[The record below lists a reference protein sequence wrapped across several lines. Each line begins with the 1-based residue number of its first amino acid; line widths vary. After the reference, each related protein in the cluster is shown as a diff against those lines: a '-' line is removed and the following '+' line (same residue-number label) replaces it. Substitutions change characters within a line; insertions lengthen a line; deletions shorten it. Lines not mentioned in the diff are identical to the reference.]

1 MADFFDARVGGYD
14 DHMRANVEAF
24 EAFYD
29 AIGAACP
36 RTDAPIEVLDL
47 GIGTGLELGPL
58 FARAPGARVTGID
71 VSAGM
76 LARLRAKH
84 ADRIDQ
90 LRLVQASFLDVDLGR
105 GAYDLVVSSMALHHW
120 LSAEKLALYRRI
132 FDALR
137 LGGRFVNG
145 DYVRSDDDPLPT
157 CPGAS
162 DEPTTRLVHVDRPLS
177 VDEEQRLLRES
188 GFALVR
194 VAFATAR
201 SAVLVANRADG

>member
-1 MADFFDARVGGYD
+1 MADFFDARVDGYD
-14 DHMRANVEAF
+14 EHMRANVETF
-24 EAFYD
+24 DAFYE

-36 RTDAPIEVLDL
+36 RTDASIEVLDL

-76 LARLRAKH
+76 LARLRAKY

-90 LRLVQASFLDVDLGR
+90 LCLVQASFLDVDLR
-105 GAYDLVVSSMALHHW
+105 REAYDLVVSSMALHHW
-120 LSAEKLALYRRI
+120 LAEKKLGFYRRI

-137 LGGRFVNG
+137 PGGRFVNG
-145 DYVRSDDDPLPT
+145 DYVRSDDDESLPT

-162 DEPTTRLVHVDRPLS
+162 DETATGLVHVDRRCRS
-177 VDEEQRLLRES
+177 TRRNGCS
-188 GFALVR
+188 
-194 VAFATAR
+194 AR
-201 SAVLVANRADG
+201 AGSRRFE